1 MTPII
6 DADERH
12 EQAVKAELIR
22 RAAEKRH
29 QADII
34 EVD

>member
-1 MTPII
+1 MNPII
-6 DADERH
+6 DADERN
-12 EQAVKAELIR
+12 EQALKAELIR

-34 EVD
+34 EVA